1 MGLLWTVGLW
11 AAAPLTAVAALGCL
25 LFCRE
30 EPHRKLVWAWVAF
43 AVSALLLFAGGW
55 VLGLLG
61 LAWRDLPG
69 ELLSVVMVVS
79 WLALQGF
86 TLGCLLPREM
96 PELAPVLRGG
106 LKLAVLACACLSM
119 LATLTFSSIMA
130 LFTFQNNER
139 IVSYQGQTLVETDEG
154 FLDQEYHYYV
164 YHGPLVRGGE
174 SLYGAQMERL
184 PEDS

>member
-1 MGLLWTVGLW
+1 MELLWTVGLW
-11 AAAPLTAVAALGCL
+11 VAAPLTAIAALGCL

-30 EPHRKLVWAWVAF
+30 EPHRKLVWAWGAF
-43 AVSALLLFAGGW
+43 AVSFLLLFAGGW
-55 VLGLLG
+55 VLRWFD

-69 ELLSVVMVVS
+69 RILSAGVVVS
-79 WLALQGF
+79 WLAMHGF

-96 PELAPVLRGG
+96 PELAPVLRRG
-106 LKLAVLACACLSM
+106 LKLALLACVCLSM

-130 LFTFQNNER
+130 LFVFQNQER
-139 IVSYQGQTLVETDEG
+139 IISHGGQTLVETDEG

-164 YHGPLVRGGE
+164 YHGPLVRGGT
-174 SLYGAQMERL
+174 SLYGARMERL